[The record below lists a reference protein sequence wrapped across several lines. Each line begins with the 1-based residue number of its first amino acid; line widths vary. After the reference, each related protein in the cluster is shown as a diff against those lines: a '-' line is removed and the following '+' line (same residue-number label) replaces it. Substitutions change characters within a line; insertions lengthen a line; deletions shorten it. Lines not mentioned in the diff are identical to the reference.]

1 MVYALTVRYME
12 ADDRDTLDGW
22 MTCTLD
28 QAIEFI
34 ERDKKHE
41 QADRLMAARIA
52 GVVG

>member
-1 MVYALTVRYME
+1 MVYALTVRNME

-28 QAIEFI
+28 QAVEFI
-34 ERDKKHE
+34 DRDKVHD
-41 QADRLMAARIA
+41 QQDRLMAAKIA